1 MKYLFSELVLGDE
14 GLLKGPFGS
23 DLKKSLYV
31 PKGKDTYKVYLQ
43 ENILKE
49 SNTAGTHYISKQY
62 FESSMYRYQV
72 HENDFIV
79 TCDGTLGEIFQI
91 KGVFEDGIISS
102 SLLRISL
109 NPDLVDYDY
118 FYYYFKL
125 VLKKVLIKQG
135 NNSVL
140 KHLPGIEVI
149 RNVPIDLPS
158 ISTQKAIGFILKT
171 IDDKKKKNEL
181 IISELEAMA
190 KDIYD
195 YWFVQ
200 FDFPDENGKPYK
212 SSGGKMVWNEE
223 LKREI
228 PEGWK
233 CGPLQNICN
242 IHRGASPRPIDSYM
256 DVSKKGIPWV
266 KISDATCDS
275 SPFLIQTKEYIKPEG
290 VKKSVIVYPG
300 TLIVSNSATPGIPKF
315 MDIDACVHD
324 GWLVIDGYRSSYRY
338 YLYYLM
344 QNIRN
349 SLLNIASGSVF
360 KNLKTDYLKEYL
372 CFVPSEEILIKFDN
386 TIAPIMNLLLNMLRE
401 TKELASLRDF
411 LLPLLMNGQVKI
423 GDVSG

>member
-1 MKYLFSELVLGDE
+1 MNKVRLRDVLTVKRGA
-14 GLLKGPFGS
+14 
-23 DLKKSLYV
+23 SLPGEFY
-31 PKGKDTYKVYLQ
+31 
-43 ENILKE
+43 
-49 SNTAGTHYISKQY
+49 SNTGEYI
-62 FESSMYRYQV
+62 RL
-72 HENDFIV
+72 
-79 TCDGTLGEIFQI
+79 TLGNFAYPGGGFKANTSKKDLFYIGEIRP
-91 KGVFEDGIISS
+91 E
-102 SLLRISL
+102 
-109 NPDLVDYDY
+109 
-118 FYYYFKL
+118 
-125 VLKKVLIKQG
+125 
-135 NNSVL
+135 
-140 KHLPGIEVI
+140 
-149 RNVPIDLPS
+149 
-158 ISTQKAIGFILKT
+158 FILKKGDIITPLTEQVRGLLGETAT
-171 IDDKKKKNEL
+171 IPEDNKYIQSGDIGLIIPNENLLNKRYAYYLISSPIIKKQLDAGSQQTKIRHTSPEAIMNCIAYIPDIDEQLSIASFLDKTNKKIETNNT
-181 IISELEAMA
+181 IISELESMA

-212 SSGGKMVWNEE
+212 SSGGKMVWNED

-423 GDVSG
+423 GEMEP